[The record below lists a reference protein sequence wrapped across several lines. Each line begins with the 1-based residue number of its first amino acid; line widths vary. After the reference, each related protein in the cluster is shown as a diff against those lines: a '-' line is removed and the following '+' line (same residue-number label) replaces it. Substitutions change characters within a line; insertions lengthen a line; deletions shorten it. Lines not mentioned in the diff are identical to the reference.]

1 MLSFLLLILLVQAE
15 AEEKVLIGDT
25 TRFALL
31 ATLATLMSIAVL
43 LFLFRNSK
51 LVRSMFSCLKRKGG
65 GYHQNGHN
73 QSPRRSHHKSHHG
86 DWKPPSPHFGKS
98 PHHGKGHKKRD
109 LSPSVFGAP
118 NALSPTTRN
127 ISPSTR
133 DLSPSSAPKK
143 AGAYE

>member
-1 MLSFLLLILLVQAE
+1 MRSFLLLILSVQAQAGE
-15 AEEKVLIGDT
+15 VLIGDT

-43 LFLFRNSK
+43 LFLFRNTK

-65 GYHQNGHN
+65 GYHQSGHRPHS
-73 QSPRRSHHKSHHG
+73 QSPRRSHHG

-98 PHHGKGHKKRD
+98 SHHGKGHKKRD

-118 NALSPTTRN
+118 NTLSPTNRN

-143 AGAYE
+143 AGPCE